1 MHREVRANESGDEGV
16 GVEVEQVA
24 LPGVGLR
31 NTFVSRAGRRVG
43 VLSHRTGRQDL
54 LIYSTRDPDACSE
67 VIELTTEE
75 SDTLAELLGA
85 PRIVEKLAAIRDQV
99 AGLITE
105 QLPIA
110 AGSHYVGQ
118 TLADTQARSRTG
130 ASIVAVLRNGH
141 VIPSPTPDFRFEA
154 GDLLVAVGTPEGIEG
169 IARIL
174 AS

>member
-1 MHREVRANESGDEGV
+1 MHREVRANESADAGG

-31 NTFVSRAGRRVG
+31 HTFLTRQGRRVG
-43 VLSHRTGRQDL
+43 VLSHRAGQRDL

-67 VIELTTEE
+67 VIGLGTEE

-99 AGLITE
+99 AGLVIE
-105 QLPIA
+105 QLPIE
-110 AGSHYVGQ
+110 AGSSYAGR

-130 ASIVAVLRNGH
+130 ASIVAVLREGD

-154 GDLLVAVGTPEGIEG
+154 GDLLVAVGTPDGLEG